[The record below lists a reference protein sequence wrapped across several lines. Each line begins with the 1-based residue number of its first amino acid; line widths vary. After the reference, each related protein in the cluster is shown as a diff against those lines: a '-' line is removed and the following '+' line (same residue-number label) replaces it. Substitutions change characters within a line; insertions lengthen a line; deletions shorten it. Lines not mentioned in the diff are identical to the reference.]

1 MGAKEWGWG
10 SSIAAS
16 GVRQW
21 QFFRLQGEGF
31 VCVVWGKRM
40 TLQWD
45 LTMAQECVS
54 GLEFET
60 GGMVSKMGSESSKMG
75 LQNGVS

>member
-1 MGAKEWGWG
+1 
-10 SSIAAS
+10 
-16 GVRQW
+16 
-21 QFFRLQGEGF
+21 
-31 VCVVWGKRM
+31 VVWGKRM